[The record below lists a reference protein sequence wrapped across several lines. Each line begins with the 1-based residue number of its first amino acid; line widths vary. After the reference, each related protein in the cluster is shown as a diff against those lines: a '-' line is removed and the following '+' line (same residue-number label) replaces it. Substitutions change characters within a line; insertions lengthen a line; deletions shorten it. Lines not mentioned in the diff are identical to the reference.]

1 MKSPWYKDFFQKYYL
16 GIYRDNLTPAKT
28 KKEVAFVVEAL
39 ALPKGSKILD
49 LCGGWG
55 RHAIPLAK
63 KGYKVTILDL
73 NKKFLAIAKREAR
86 KQKVKISTVGAD
98 MRRVPF
104 SNEFDAVINM
114 FTAFG
119 YLENDKEDGKVLDQV
134 YKALKPGGKFLIDV
148 IDRDWLLA
156 NYQPRDWRKAG
167 HWLILENRQFNPA
180 TKRNFVKIT
189 IIDTENSKTFST
201 YHHERIYN
209 FNELKKILSR
219 HGLKTIRRYSDM
231 DREIKNSPRQ
241 SKRLL
246 LLAIKK

>member
-1 MKSPWYKDFFQKYYL
+1 MKSSWYKDFFQNYYL
-16 GIYRDNLTPAKT
+16 GIYKDVLTPART

-49 LCGGWG
+49 LCGGYG

-63 KGYKVTILDL
+63 QGYKVTILEL
-73 NKKFLAIAKREAR
+73 NKKFLEMAKKEAQ
-86 KQKVKISTVGAD
+86 KQRVKISTVQAD

-104 SNEFDAVINM
+104 RNEFDAVINM

-134 YKALKPGGKFLIDV
+134 YKALKPGGKFLIDT

-156 NYQPRDWRKAG
+156 NYQPRDWQKAG
-167 HWLILENRQFNPA
+167 HWLTLENRQFNPA

-189 IIDTENSKTFST
+189 IMDMKNDRIFYT
-201 YHHERIYN
+201 HHCEKIYN
-209 FNELKKILSR
+209 FKELKKNLFR
-219 HGLKTIRRYSDM
+219 HGLKTIRHYSDM
-231 DREIKNSPRQ
+231 SKKTRSFPGQ